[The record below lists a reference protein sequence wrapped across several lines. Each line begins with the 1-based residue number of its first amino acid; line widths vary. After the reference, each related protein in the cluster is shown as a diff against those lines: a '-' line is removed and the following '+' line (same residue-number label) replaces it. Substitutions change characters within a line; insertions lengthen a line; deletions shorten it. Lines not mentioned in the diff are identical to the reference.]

1 MMEQRLTMIS
11 LGVADLARS
20 RAFYLDGLGWQE
32 REESSEHIVFI
43 PMNGFCLGL
52 YPHSELAADA
62 RVEEDRSVFRGFAL
76 AHNVGSPE
84 QVDKTLRFAES
95 AGADIVKPGQKTEWG
110 GYAGYFSDP
119 DGFLWE
125 VACGSFLDPQPLA
138 L

>member
-1 MMEQRLTMIS
+1 M
-11 LGVADLARS
+11 
-20 RAFYLDGLGWQE
+20 
-32 REESSEHIVFI
+32 
-43 PMNGFCLGL
+43 
-52 YPHSELAADA
+52 
-62 RVEEDRSVFRGFAL
+62 FRGFAL

-125 VACGSFLDPQPLA
+125 VACGSFLDPQPVA